1 MRGTLGFS
9 VLAIFKSVFRFLCR
23 KTSVFRFWCPLR
35 FADFPLFS
43 IYFQFSRKILT
54 GFRIWYP
61 MRFSVFPIWPIWVRL
76 LFDLSG
82 NYAPSL
88 ISNSRETQMLL
99 RGMRNKP
106 IQISQGSFSSPREA
120 VPSPPP
126 LVNWKRRSLAFVSPW
141 GEGRVRVH
149 VGQSLGGSRVLNDAQ
164 DFDHL

>member
-9 VLAIFKSVFRFLCR
+9 VLAIFKSVFRFFGFGVHYGLR
-23 KTSVFRFWCPLR
+23 IFRYLAFC
-35 FADFPLFS
+35 F
-43 IYFQFSRKILT
+43 
-54 GFRIWYP
+54 GFREKYY
-61 MRFSVFPIWPIWVRL
+61 RVFGFDTRCGFLFFLFDLFGFRL

-126 LVNWKRRSLAFVSPW
+126 LVNWKRGSLAFVSPW

-149 VGQSLGGSRVLNDAQ
+149 VGQSLRGSRVLNDAQ